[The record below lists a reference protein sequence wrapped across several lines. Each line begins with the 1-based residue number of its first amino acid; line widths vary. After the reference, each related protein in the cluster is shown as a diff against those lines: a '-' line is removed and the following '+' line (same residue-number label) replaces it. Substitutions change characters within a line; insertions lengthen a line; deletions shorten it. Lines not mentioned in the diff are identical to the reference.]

1 LLDEPTRGLDVDAK
15 TEILR
20 LVNELADAGTAVLMV
35 SSELEELTRACD
47 RYLVMVRG
55 RIVSELP
62 SSATREELV
71 NALSLT
77 TERDAA
83 A

>member
-1 LLDEPTRGLDVDAK
+1 
-15 TEILR
+15 
-20 LVNELADAGTAVLMV
+20 VLMV

-47 RYLVMVRG
+47 RYLVMIRG

-77 TERDAA
+77 TGREAA

>member
-1 LLDEPTRGLDVDAK
+1 
-15 TEILR
+15 
-20 LVNELADAGTAVLMV
+20 VNELADAGTAVLMV

-55 RIVSELP
+55 RIVAELA
-62 SSATREELV
+62 SDATREELV

-77 TERDAA
+77 TEREVAA
-83 A
+83 

>member
-1 LLDEPTRGLDVDAK
+1 LDVDAK

>member
-1 LLDEPTRGLDVDAK
+1 
-15 TEILR
+15 
-20 LVNELADAGTAVLMV
+20 VNELADAGTAVLMV

-47 RYLVMVRG
+47 RYLVMIRG

-77 TERDAA
+77 TGREAA